1 MKFVVTGDSLFS
13 SRNLARRLQPSLVE
27 RFQQADAVFTN
38 AEFCT
43 PKRTSHPAA
52 GRGYITSVPPDIL
65 QEFVDL
71 NIRLVNFAHNHT
83 GDFGIEG
90 MLDTMEA
97 AEKYG
102 IQALGVGKTLDE
114 ARKARFYD
122 GRDARIGIVAAGST
136 RSEVFAASNPGN
148 GVEGRPGSSP
158 LRWNRAYV
166 LPEKEFQ
173 QLKAIDEKLG
183 TAESYRE
190 GARIETFAPMDP
202 DHFKFGSLFEGSL
215 LIEKGEKAHVRTY
228 ANSRDQEALLSQI
241 RDAARR
247 SDFVLAS
254 LHTHEGLNEN
264 WYADEV
270 PEFIE
275 EYAHRAIEA
284 GASAFV
290 GHGAHFMRGVEIYQ
304 GKPIFYNLGSLL
316 MEFEAGESIICP
328 EMYEAYGYGPDAVP
342 SDLHGH
348 RIKDRQGKF
357 IGFGSERKFS
367 LNILVSFTI
376 QGKDRFDFEILPLDL
391 DTRRDNPLQR
401 GLPFFGDPQAAREVL
416 ERLEKTSNKYHTR
429 FVLDEST
436 GVIRAA
442 RQA

>member
-13 SRNLARRLQPSLVE
+13 SRHLANRLQPELVRHFKE
-27 RFQQADAVFTN
+27 ADAVFTN
-38 AEFCT
+38 AEFIT
-43 PKRTSHPAA
+43 PKRSSYPAA
-52 GRGYITSVPPDIL
+52 GRGYITSVDPDTL
-65 QEFVDL
+65 QEFADL

-83 GDFGIEG
+83 GDFGIQG
-90 MLDTMEA
+90 MLDTLDA
-97 AEKYG
+97 AKAHG
-102 IQALGVGKTLDE
+102 LTALGLGRTLDE
-114 ARKARFYD
+114 ARKARFFD
-122 GRDARIGIVAAGST
+122 GKDARIGIVAAGST

-166 LPEKEFQ
+166 LPEAEFN

-183 TAESYRE
+183 TAASYRE

-228 ANSRDQEALLSQI
+228 ANPRDQEALLARI
-241 RDAARR
+241 RDAAKR

-254 LHTHEGLNEN
+254 LHTHEGVNEN
-264 WYADEV
+264 WYSDEP

-275 EYAHRAIEA
+275 EYAHKAIEA
-284 GASAFV
+284 GADAFV
-290 GHGAHFMRGVEIYQ
+290 GHGAHFTRGVEIYQ
-304 GKPIFYNLGSLL
+304 GKPIFYNIGSLL

-342 SDLHGH
+342 SDLHSN
-348 RIKDRQGKF
+348 RIKDKDGNF

-367 LNILVSFTI
+367 LNFLVDFSIQEKGKFTY
-376 QGKDRFDFEILPLDL
+376 EIRPLDL
-391 DTRRDNPLQR
+391 DTRRDNPLKR
-401 GLPFFGDPQAAREVL
+401 GIPVVGDSKAAREVL
-416 ERLEKTSNKYHTR
+416 ERLETTSKKYGTQ
-429 FVLDEST
+429 FVYDEKK
-436 GVIRAA
+436 GVIRVKA
-442 RQA
+442 

>member
-13 SRNLARRLQPSLVE
+13 SRHLANRLQPELVRHFKE
-27 RFQQADAVFTN
+27 ADAVFTN
-38 AEFCT
+38 AEFIT
-43 PKRTSHPAA
+43 PKRSSYPAA
-52 GRGYITSVPPDIL
+52 GRGYITSVDPDTL
-65 QEFVDL
+65 QEFADL

-83 GDFGIEG
+83 GDFGIQG
-90 MLDTMEA
+90 MLDTLDA
-97 AEKYG
+97 AKDHG
-102 IQALGVGKTLDE
+102 LTPLGLGRTLDE
-114 ARKARFYD
+114 ARKARFFD
-122 GRDARIGIVAAGST
+122 GKDARIGIVAAGST

-166 LPEKEFQ
+166 LPETEFN

-183 TAESYRE
+183 TAASYRE

-228 ANSRDQEALLSQI
+228 ANPKDQEALLARI

-254 LHTHEGLNEN
+254 LHTHEGVNEN
-264 WYADEV
+264 WYSDEP

-275 EYAHRAIEA
+275 EYAHKAIEA
-284 GASAFV
+284 GADAFV
-290 GHGAHFMRGVEIYQ
+290 GHGAHFTRGVEIYQ
-304 GKPIFYNLGSLL
+304 GKPIFYNIGSLL

-342 SDLHGH
+342 SDLHSN
-348 RIKDRQGKF
+348 RIKDKDGNF

-367 LNILVSFTI
+367 LNFLVDFDIQEKGKFTY
-376 QGKDRFDFEILPLDL
+376 EILPLDL
-391 DTRRDNPLQR
+391 DTRRDNPLKR
-401 GLPFFGDPQAAREVL
+401 GIPVVGDFNAAREVL
-416 ERLEKTSNKYHTR
+416 ERLETTSKKYGTQ
-429 FVLDEST
+429 FVYDEKK
-436 GVIRAA
+436 GVIRVKA
-442 RQA
+442 